1 MAAPRPAARFS
12 LNVPQDFLQ
21 AMTGGGMIAPPVSRD
36 VALQVP
42 AVARARNMIAS
53 SLATLPTRVI
63 GPDRREVRDVT
74 YLPSGNFD
82 PDVANVVVKSQV
94 FEDLLFDS
102 VSWLRVTAFGWHG
115 YPTEA
120 QHVPISSVNVAQ
132 VGTLL
137 PSQLRITP
145 DEPYPRGGQVYI
157 DGRPVSDRDVI
168 RVDSPNPPL
177 LRHAARAIRTCLLLD
192 AAAALYA
199 RDPQPLGYFS
209 PADGADPIDD
219 DDVGE
224 LLDEWNAQR
233 SANSWAY
240 IPAALKANTLSW
252 NPEQLQLADQ
262 RQHAVL
268 EIARAA
274 GVEAEDLGVS
284 TTSRTYSNR
293 EQRNQD
299 RINFTLGA
307 YLSAFDER
315 MSMRDVLPRGYMT
328 KTDFAGFLRGDS
340 KTRMETYEIGLRV
353 GAWADKDEVRD
364 EEGKPP
370 LTSAQRS
377 AQTPPAPAEPT
388 MPAAPQPAGA
398 QQSREEGGVGRETA
412 RFSGSAE
419 SLSIQFQA
427 STEDFQV
434 DAGRRTI
441 TGTLIPW
448 GDVGDNGFAKWRF
461 APDSVSW
468 SDPSRVKL
476 NLQHDNRDL
485 IGVGTRLQ
493 SATRGLV
500 ATFRVGRGPEGDRV
514 LQQAEDGI
522 LDGLSAE
529 VNFADINS
537 WQPDPTDESVRLVRQ
552 ATLSGAALTG
562 TPAFDNARLET
573 VKASRD
579 NQKGHPMTATTVGKG
594 QPDAAF
600 DFDGYMSG
608 LADKITDSHKQL
620 SEGLAASLGDSLSA
634 GIKTALENITDPQ
647 QGGPQPVRAARYTV
661 TREESVYRF
670 NGLGHSLVRDAWYS
684 CRERDSDATERLR
697 KYRLQTEDMA
707 KVVNSDLS
715 QRFTPQSTSTASQV
729 VPPGYRPDLYVP
741 QLQQGRPLVSA
752 ASQGTIGNA
761 TPFVVPVF
769 GSATGATAD
778 HVEGTN
784 PSDGSLTFTTK
795 TVTPG
800 AVSGRLVLT
809 REIVDSSNPAI
820 DAIAVAAMNESYA
833 RQTETKVY
841 TLLNGVNG
849 GAGTITAGFVPSGA
863 QAATFVGSTG
873 TPPALIAGIRSRLAA
888 YPFNR
893 FASPEIALM
902 GQNATTILATSVD
915 TTGRPIFPSIGAQ
928 NTSGIGNAVTQG
940 WNVDGMAFV
949 PGWAIT
955 GTAAG
960 DTQIFTLNRADLWV
974 WESPLLTFRFEE
986 KQGPANIELNVFG
999 YFATHLL
1006 RPVGLSGIRI
1016 T

>member
-1 MAAPRPAARFS
+1 MLRLGRPGAAEALTAPRPAARFTS
-12 LNVPQDFLQ
+12 VYVPPE
-21 AMTGGGMIAPPVSRD
+21 MREGWTGGGMLAPRVSRE

-42 AVARARNMIAS
+42 AVLRSRNLICG
-53 SLATLPTRVI
+53 SLGTLPIRVF
-63 GPDRREVRDVT
+63 GPDRREVTGVT
-74 YLPSGNFD
+74 YLAPQPD
-82 PDVANVVVKSQV
+82 PELAQSVTMANTY
-94 FEDLLFDS
+94 EDLLFEAE
-102 VSWLRVTAFGWHG
+102 SWWQVTRFGWHG
-115 YPTEA
+115 FPVEA
-120 QHVPISSVNVAQ
+120 QHIDYCRVA
-132 VGTLL
+132 VHN
-137 PSQLRITP
+137 
-145 DEPYPRGGQVYI
+145 DQVYI
-157 DGRPVSDRDVI
+157 DGRLVADQRTLI
-168 RVDSPNPPL
+168 RFESPNPPL
-177 LRHAARAIRTCLLLD
+177 LVHAARAIRTCLALD
-192 AAAALYA
+192 RAADLYA
-199 RDPQPLGYFS
+199 RDPQPLGYFA

-219 DDVGE
+219 DDVAN
-224 LLDEWNAQR
+224 LLDDWSDARARNA
-233 SANSWAY
+233 WAY
-240 IPAALKANTLSW
+240 IPASLKANTLSW
-252 NPEQLQLADQ
+252 SPEQLQMADA

-274 GVEAEDLGVS
+274 GLEAEDLGVS
-284 TTSRTYSNR
+284 TTSRTYANR

-307 YLSAFDER
+307 FTCAVQER
-315 MSMRDVLPRGYMT
+315 LSMRDVLPKGYVT
-328 KTDFAGFLRGDS
+328 RIDYAGFLRGDTL
-340 KTRMETYEIGLRV
+340 TRMQAYQIGEQV
-353 GAWADKDEVRD
+353 GAYTPDEVRELED
-364 EEGKPP
+364 KPP
-370 LTSAQRS
+370 LTPAQQAAR
-377 AQTPPAPAEPT
+377 TPQPPAEPAPA
-388 MPAAPQPAGA
+388 QPAGA

-412 RFSGSAE
+412 RFSGSVE
-419 SLSIQFQA
+419 PLHIQFQA

-485 IGVGTRLQ
+485 IGVATRLQ

-552 ATLSGAALTG
+552 ANLSGAALTG
-562 TPAFDNARLET
+562 TPAFDNARLTT

-579 NQKGHPMTATTVGKG
+579 NQKGQSMTTTQVGKG

-608 LADKITDSHKQL
+608 LADKITSSHQKL
-620 SEGLAASLGDSLSA
+620 TEGLAESLGDSLSA
-634 GIKTALENITDPQ
+634 GIKAALENISDPQ
-647 QGGPQPVRAARYTV
+647 SGGPQPVRAARYTV

-670 NGLGHSLVRDAWYS
+670 DGLGHSLVRDAWYS
-684 CRERDSDATERLR
+684 AREHDSDATERLR

-707 KVVNSDLS
+707 KVVNGQLS
-715 QRFTPQSTSTASQV
+715 GAQFTPQSTSTASQI

-741 QLQQGRPLVSA
+741 QLQQGRPLVSG
-752 ASQGTIGNA
+752 ASRGTIGNA

-769 GSATGATAD
+769 GSVSGATAD

-800 AVSGRLVLT
+800 AISGRLTLT

-833 RQTETKVY
+833 RQTEAKVY
-841 TLLNGVNG
+841 TLLNGANG
-849 GAGTITAGFVPSGA
+849 AGGTITSGFVPSGA
-863 QAATFVGSTG
+863 QAATYVGSTG
-873 TPPALIAGIRSRLAA
+873 TPPALIPGIRSRLAA

-893 FASPEIALM
+893 FASPDIALM
-902 GQNATTILATSVD
+902 GQNATTILATAVD

-928 NTSGIGNAVTQG
+928 NTSGVGNAVTQG
-940 WNVDGMAFV
+940 WNVDGLAFI
-949 PGWAIT
+949 PAWAVT
-955 GTAAG
+955 GVSAS
-960 DTQIFTLNRADLWV
+960 DTQIFILNRSDLWV

-1006 RPVGLSGIRI
+1006 RPVGLSGLRI